1 MIKLCERCKVE
12 LKSTELKGVYKCPV
26 CKGVLVESE
35 SRYG

>member
-26 CKGVLVESE
+26 CKGVVIESDL
-35 SRYG
+35 RYG